1 MIKKVLVLIIV
12 FSLIATAVAH
22 ENKNDGKD
30 ADPQDGDAGHGNDFR
45 DKPHHGDG
53 GDGGDDHN
61 DGSDDGG
68 SDDGGSDTG
77 DDSTGED
84 SSDTGTGG
92 GTGNGG
98 SDTGFG
104 TGSGSVSGSG
114 IMILS
119 MSGLPGGFSGSFGS
133 GDCYRV
139 SVWTKQLNNETL
151 KVRARYNL
159 QIIADEYDLTID
171 EFIKYKCSKTGLT
184 FYPEKIY
191 GGGGGSTWTYES
203 NPTDDLS
210 QPIPIPT
217 LEKKKMNEL
226 LIRQITAGTVIFIIL
241 RIGFSYLDWRFRK
254 LGEK

>member
-45 DKPHHGDG
+45 DKPHHGG
-53 GDGGDDHN
+53 GG
-61 DGSDDGG
+61 
-68 SDDGGSDTG
+68 DGGSDTG

-84 SSDTGTGG
+84 SSDTGTGS
-92 GTGNGG
+92 GTG
-98 SDTGFG
+98 
-104 TGSGSVSGSG
+104 SGSG

-151 KVRARYNL
+151 KARALYNL

-226 LIRQITAGTVIFIIL
+226 LIRQITAGTAIFMIL
-241 RIGFSYLDWRFRK
+241 IIGFSYWRFRK
-254 LGEK
+254 LGKSQ